1 MQRGYVPYWRNMNNP
16 GVIEKILQFLF
27 NSEFG
32 LQCLT
37 ALVLTGLCGTIMY
50 GLWCMICRLQQQKN
64 AVKLQFYLF
73 RLTVTGFCVPVLYVW
88 YSVHSLWMNPGA
100 RSGPFLLGTRMM
112 CFWANVLFFFW
123 LWGVGKRV
131 QEKWRERHQFRQ
143 ATAFARTCSEEKD
156 ELLRSLCRKRHIQKQ
171 IRLCESTAVQSPS
184 IDGIWHPVIYLDSQ
198 SYSRSEMETILT
210 HELTHFL
217 HGDLVQRWLLQLMSV
232 VYWFHPL
239 FSTGKIYEEN
249 RRISEA
255 YCDSTVCGLME
266 QRSYI
271 RSLLTII
278 LRENRSEKQQKET
291 GCALAESASEV
302 CDRIAQMEKNS
313 TCKAIKGLAALECI
327 LVFSVASVTAAY
339 GAGTVYSA
347 GYEMVYWNSSD
358 DWQEETFYSSMKRQD
373 KKTAEDGE
381 SENTVWQLQPES
393 IVESKAL
400 YCRRGQICV
409 QAETDRPDEKLC
421 IGVITPEGIRRYST
435 ESGEL
440 QQIFSIE
447 KSGRYRIFVWNRGQS
462 AVQIKLRV
470 TANN

>member
-1 MQRGYVPYWRNMNNP
+1 MSKP
-16 GVIEKILQFLF
+16 GIVEVILQMLF
-27 NSEFG
+27 TGELG
-32 LQCLT
+32 LQGLSV
-37 ALVLTGLCGTIMY
+37 LMLTGLCGTIMY
-50 GLWCMICRLQQQKN
+50 GLWRMICRLQQQKN

-88 YSVHSLWMNPGA
+88 YSVRSLWMNPGA

-123 LWGVGKRV
+123 LWGGGKRLR
-131 QEKWRERHQFRQ
+131 EKWRERYQLRQ
-143 ATAFARTCSEEKD
+143 TAAFARTCSGEKD

-198 SYSRSEMETILT
+198 SYSWSEMETILT

-217 HGDLVQRWLLQLMSV
+217 HGDLVQRWLLQLLSV

-271 RSLLTII
+271 RSLLTMV
-278 LRENRSEKQQKET
+278 LRENRPVKQQTET

-302 CDRIAQMEKNS
+302 CDRITQMEKNS
-313 TCKAIKGLAALECI
+313 TCKAIKGLAALACI

-347 GYEMVYWNSSD
+347 GYEMVYWNSGD
-358 DWQEETFYSSMKRQD
+358 DWQEEMLYCSSETGDETVSRYRK
-373 KKTAEDGE
+373 
-381 SENTVWQLQPES
+381 SENAVWQLEPEN
-393 IVESKAL
+393 IVESKAF
-400 YCRRGQICV
+400 YCGQGQICV
-409 QAETDRPDEKLC
+409 KMETDRPDEKLC
-421 IGVITPEGIRRYST
+421 VGVITPEGIRKYST
-435 ESGEL
+435 KSGDQ
-440 QQIFSIE
+440 QQIFLTE
-447 KSGRYRIFVWNRGQS
+447 KSGRHRIFVWNRGQS
-462 AVQIKLRV
+462 VVQVRLIVAVM
-470 TANN
+470 

>member
-1 MQRGYVPYWRNMNNP
+1 MNNP

-50 GLWCMICRLQQQKN
+50 GLWRVICQVQQKKN
-64 AVKLQFYLF
+64 AVKLQYHLF
-73 RLTVTGFCVPVLYVW
+73 RLTVLGFCVPVLYLLYGVR
-88 YSVHSLWMNPGA
+88 SLWMNPGA

-112 CFWANVLFFFW
+112 CFWANVLFLFW
-123 LWGVGKRV
+123 LCGVAK
-131 QEKWRERHQFRQ
+131 QWKEKWRERHQFRQ
-143 ATAFARTCSEEKD
+143 ATAFARTCSGEKA
-156 ELLRSLCRKRHIQKQ
+156 EFLRSLCRKRHIRKQ

-184 IDGIWHPVIYLDSQ
+184 IDGIWHPVIYLDGQ
-198 SYSRSEMETILT
+198 SYSWSEMETILT

-217 HGDLVQRWLLQLMSV
+217 HGDLVQRWLLQLLSV

-255 YCDSTVCGLME
+255 YCDSTVCDLME

-278 LRENRSEKQQKET
+278 LRENRSEKQQTET

-313 TCKAIKGLAALECI
+313 TCKAIKGLAALICV
-327 LVFSVASVTAAY
+327 LFFGVASVTAAY
-339 GAGTVYSA
+339 GAGTVFSA

-373 KKTAEDGE
+373 KKTAEHGE
-381 SENTVWQLQPES
+381 PENTVWQLQPES

-400 YCRRGQICV
+400 YCRKGQICV
-409 QAETDRPDEKLC
+409 QTETDRPDEKLC

-435 ESGEL
+435 ESGDL